1 MWTHHNPYSHDK
13 RFHQKPPTNEDR
25 IVAGEYFKEKQKRTK
40 KLRVTN
46 IKINKKP

>member
-1 MWTHHNPYSHDK
+1 MWTHHNPYTKDK
-13 RFHQKPPTNEDR
+13 RFHQTPPTNEDR
-25 IVAGEYFKEKQKRTK
+25 IVAAEYFKEKHERAQ